1 MLGLTVYGANCN
13 GQTHCIEIERSRKLH
28 EDAVKRYYFEAL
40 SDSLSSQV
48 ELLQSEKESL
58 RTDYERIIE
67 LERENNAD
75 LKEKFQNQKGISVS
89 HEEEN
94 KHLKKKVRARTWQRN
109 GLGVIALALVVLS
122 VTN

>member
-1 MLGLTVYGANCN
+1 MGLIGYGTRCGA
-13 GQTHCIEIERSRKLH
+13 QTHCLSLADSRRLH

-75 LKEKFQNQKGISVS
+75 LKEKFQNQKSISVS

-109 GLGVIALALVVLS
+109 GLGVIAIVLLVLS